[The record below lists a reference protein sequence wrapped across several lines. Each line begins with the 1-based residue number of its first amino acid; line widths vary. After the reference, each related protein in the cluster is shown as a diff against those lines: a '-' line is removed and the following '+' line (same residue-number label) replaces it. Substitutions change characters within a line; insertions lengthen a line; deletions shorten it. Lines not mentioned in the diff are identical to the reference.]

1 MSPFYRSFS
10 DFRDCSSAYL
20 CLQHPQ
26 VYLVN
31 WSPYHCKAMW
41 ENHPISANIYGYSQL
56 PIAMRSKD
64 NIRSK
69 IIFEMMLSRLYIQ
82 NDNYEMKSANR
93 FWKIWKKMCFTLIR
107 RGDSLGVWILVQQSG
122 WDHACRCSFYRLT
135 FAPVL
140 FRNWAKY
147 AHWNNLKVYKKFN
160 SITW

>member
-1 MSPFYRSFS
+1 MSPFYRTFS
-10 DFRDCSSAYL
+10 YFRDCYSAYL
-20 CLQHPQ
+20 HLQHPQ

-41 ENHPISANIYGYSQL
+41 ENHPISANIYGYLQL

-93 FWKIWKKMCFTLIR
+93 FWKIWKNLCFTLIR
-107 RGDSLGVWILVQQSG
+107 SLRIAGETPLEYEFWSSKVLEG
-122 WDHACRCSFYRLT
+122 DHACDGICMSLQFLSTDFCSSLISKLGQICT
-135 FAPVL
+135 L
-140 FRNWAKY
+140 E
-147 AHWNNLKVYKKFN
+147 
-160 SITW
+160 